1 MSKTK
6 YISKLIIYEKDK
18 SLWSVRGEEEGENE
32 YLLHIHEM
40 SYLIV
45 SLNQTLIL
53 NF

>member
-18 SLWSVRGEEEGENE
+18 SLWSVREEEGENE
-32 YLLHIHEM
+32 SLLHIHEM

-45 SLNQTLIL
+45 SISIRC
-53 NF
+53 

>member
-18 SLWSVRGEEEGENE
+18 SLWSVREEEGENE

-45 SLNQTLIL
+45 SISIRC
-53 NF
+53 